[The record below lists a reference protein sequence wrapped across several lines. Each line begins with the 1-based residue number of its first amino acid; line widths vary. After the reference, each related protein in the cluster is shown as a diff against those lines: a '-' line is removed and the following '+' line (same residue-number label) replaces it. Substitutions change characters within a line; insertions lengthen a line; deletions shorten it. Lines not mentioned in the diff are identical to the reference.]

1 MSKGHIGRLQPI
13 VNYKTETT
21 VDVLMF
27 KADYFVTKKPQNF
40 TILRYLHVS
49 DAVLSKHTYKDLQT
63 PQ

>member
-21 VDVLMF
+21 VVVLMF

-40 TILRYLHVS
+40 TISQHLHVS
-49 DAVLSKHTYKDLQT
+49 DAVLSKHNL
-63 PQ
+63 